1 MSLLP
6 ETQPA
11 ARRSR
16 TLWIVALAAMV
27 VLALVAVL
35 AVVAFVRLG
44 LLGPPALDDPAAG
57 APAPAIVAPAPTV
70 IRPEIFSPPSEWD
83 DEVG

>member
-16 TLWIVALAAMV
+16 TLWIVALAAML

-35 AVVAFVRLG
+35 AVVTFVRLG
-44 LLGPPALDDPAAG
+44 LLSPPAPDDPAAG
-57 APAPAIVAPAPTV
+57 ANAPAVVAPAPTV
-70 IRPEIFSPPSEWD
+70 IQPELFSPPSEWD
-83 DEVG
+83 DGVG